1 MELNEQFRANPE
13 YIYRSIAG
21 EHLLV
26 PVGKAAENLMGMA
39 SLNETGKFLWE
50 LLQQP
55 QTVEALC
62 SSMAA
67 EYELT
72 AEESLQDVSDFLA
85 AALTKDAVIR
95 I

>member
-1 MELNEQFRANPE
+1 MELNERFRANPE
-13 YIYRSIAG
+13 YIYRCVAG

-26 PVGKAAENLMGMA
+26 PVGKAAEKLMGMA

-50 LLQQP
+50 LLAQP
-55 QTVEALC
+55 QTVEALG
-62 SSMAA
+62 SSLAA

-85 AALTKDAVIR
+85 AALLRDAVVR
-95 I
+95 V